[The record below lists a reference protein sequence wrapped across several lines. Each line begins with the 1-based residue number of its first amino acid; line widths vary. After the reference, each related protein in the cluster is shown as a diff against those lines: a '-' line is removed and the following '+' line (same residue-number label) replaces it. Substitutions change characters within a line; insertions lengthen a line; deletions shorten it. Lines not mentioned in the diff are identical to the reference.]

1 AIVSAL
7 QSQAHAYL
15 LGGPWGPDGAI
26 LLSIRGDLFRRP
38 AGGGALELLGHR
50 KAGESRRCWPQF
62 LPDGRHYLYFSEDV
76 HPEKQGIYISSLDK
90 DVPRRVVAS
99 RANAPHASSP
109 QLLFARES

>member
-62 LPDGRHYLYFSEDV
+62 LPDGRHYLYFSEDI

-90 DVPRRVVAS
+90 DVPRRVGRGDPHAPYS
-99 RANAPHASSP
+99 RAGAP
-109 QLLFARES
+109 LFREGG